1 MIISARVQR
10 SALFLPA
17 LLLACSALAAPK
29 APVQPAFPQAG
40 LWRGEFDVNGD
51 PLPFEFEIKGTQ
63 AEDATFTLINGSRR
77 DDFKVQQTAPDTLF
91 IKMNTYDAAIEA
103 KIESPQKLVG
113 VYKSLVP
120 SQRGSE
126 LPFVGEYGKA
136 YRFVE
141 PSKNVAPAANLSG
154 KWAIEI
160 LSKEAGNN
168 QVALLQQDG
177 NRLGGVFMTVVGDTR
192 ELAGTVQGNE
202 FYLSGF
208 TGPSPVLIKG
218 TIEEDGSLN
227 GIISRGIYR
236 TTKFLGYKSDA
247 VELPD
252 PYKLTYLKP
261 GYTKLDFTFPDLD
274 GNPVSLSDEKYR
286 GKVVIVEIIGSWCP
300 NCTDQ
305 TRFLAPWYKAN
316 KHRGVEIIAIA
327 FEQEDSLEY
336 ARYTLGKLREFFDI
350 EYDIL
355 FGGIAD
361 KRVATEKLGA
371 LNFMAAFPTTIV
383 IDRKGDVREI
393 YTGYTGEITGEYF
406 KDYVR
411 KFNENMDALLAE
423 PVPADARVAAS
434 NSTLPQG

>member
-1 MIISARVQR
+1 MSRPVAALKLR
-10 SALFLPA
+10 SLLWLFPAA
-17 LLLACSALAAPK
+17 LLMSTISHAANETFPK
-29 APVQPAFPQAG
+29 AGV
-40 LWRGEFDVNGD
+40 WRGVFDVNGD
-51 PLPFEFEIKGTQ
+51 PLPFEFEVKGKR

-103 KIESPQKLVG
+103 KIESRERLVG

-120 SQRGSE
+120 SQRGSD
-126 LPFVGEYGKA
+126 LPFVGEYGKK

-141 PSKNVAPAANLSG
+141 PARNVKPAADLNG

-160 LSKEAGNN
+160 LSKGPATN
-168 QVALLQQDG
+168 QVALLQQNG
-177 NRLGGVFMTVVGDTR
+177 NKLGGVFMTVVGDTR

-202 FYLSGF
+202 FLLSGF
-208 TGPSPVLIKG
+208 TGPSPVLVKG
-218 TIEEDGSLN
+218 TIEEDGSLT
-227 GIISRGIYR
+227 GAISLGIYR
-236 TTKFLGYKSDA
+236 TTKFQGRKQTD

-261 GYTKLDFTFPDLD
+261 GYSKLDFTFPDLN
-274 GNPVSLSDEKYR
+274 GNPVSLSDAKYQ
-286 GKVVIVEIIGSWCP
+286 GKVVLVEIIGSWCP

-316 KHRGVEIIAIA
+316 KDRGVEIIAIG

-350 EYDIL
+350 EYDIV

-361 KRVATEKLGA
+361 KKVATEKLGA

-383 IDRKGDVREI
+383 IDRKGEMREI
-393 YTGYTGEITGEYF
+393 YTGYTGEITGGYF

-411 KFNENMDALLAE
+411 KFNTNMDALLAE
-423 PVPADARVAAS
+423 PNPYDAKVAAS
-434 NSTLPQG
+434 N

>member
-1 MIISARVQR
+1 MFTSISRVQR
-10 SALFLPA
+10 PA
-17 LLLACSALAAPK
+17 LLLPAALFFACGAFAAPK
-29 APVQPAFPQAG
+29 ASVEAAFPQAG

-51 PLPFEFEIKGTQ
+51 PLPFEFEIKGSR

-77 DDFKVQQTAPDTLF
+77 DDFKVQRTAPDTLF

-103 KIESPQKLVG
+103 KIESPRKLVG

-126 LPFVGEYGKA
+126 LPFVGEHGKT

-168 QVALLQQDG
+168 QVALLEQDG
-177 NRLGGVFMTVVGDTR
+177 NKLGGVFMTVVGDTR

-236 TTKFLGYKSDA
+236 TTKFEGRKQDD

-261 GYTKLDFTFPDLD
+261 GYTKLDFTFPDLN
-274 GNPVSLSDEKYR
+274 GKPVSLSDEKYR
-286 GKVVIVEIIGSWCP
+286 GKVVLVEIIGSWCP

-305 TRFLAPWYKAN
+305 TRFLAPWYKEN

-336 ARYTLGKLREFFDI
+336 AQYTLGKLREFFGI

-361 KRVATEKLGA
+361 KKVATEKLGA

-423 PVPADARVAAS
+423 PAPGKALTAQNAP
-434 NSTLPQG
+434 N

>member
-1 MIISARVQR
+1 MSRPVVALKLRSLLWLLSA
-10 SALFLPA
+10 A
-17 LLLACSALAAPK
+17 LLMSASSHAAKQTFPK
-29 APVQPAFPQAG
+29 AG
-40 LWRGEFDVNGD
+40 TWRGVFDVNGD
-51 PLPFEFEIKGTQ
+51 PLPFEFEVKGKR

-103 KIESPQKLVG
+103 KIESRERLVG

-120 SQRGSE
+120 SQRGSD
-126 LPFVGEYGKA
+126 LPFVGEYGKK

-141 PSKNVAPAANLSG
+141 PASNVKPAADLNG

-160 LSKEAGNN
+160 LSKGPANN
-168 QVALLQQDG
+168 QVALLQQQG

-202 FYLSGF
+202 FLLSGF
-208 TGPSPVLIKG
+208 TGPSPVLVKG
-218 TIEEDGSLN
+218 TIEEDGSLS
-227 GIISRGIYR
+227 GAISLGIYR
-236 TTKFLGYKSDA
+236 TTKFQGRKQTD

-261 GYTKLDFTFPDLD
+261 GYSKLDFTFPDLN
-274 GNPVSLSDEKYR
+274 GNPVSLSDAKYQ
-286 GKVVIVEIIGSWCP
+286 GKVVLVEIIGSWCP

-316 KHRGVEIIAIA
+316 KDRGVEIIAIA

-350 EYDIL
+350 KYDIV

-361 KRVATEKLGA
+361 KKVATEKLGA

-383 IDRKGDVREI
+383 IDRKGEVREI

-406 KDYVR
+406 QDYVR
-411 KFNENMDALLAE
+411 KFNANMDSLLAE
-423 PVPADARVAAS
+423 RNPYDAKVAAS
-434 NSTLPQG
+434 N

>member
-1 MIISARVQR
+1 MSRPAVAVKLR
-10 SALFLPA
+10 SLLWLLPA
-17 LLLACSALAAPK
+17 ALMMASSAHAEKTAFPK
-29 APVQPAFPQAG
+29 AGV
-40 LWRGEFDVNGD
+40 WRGVFDVNGD
-51 PLPFEFEIKGTQ
+51 ALPFEFEVKGKR
-63 AEDATFTLINGSRR
+63 AEDATFTLINGARR

-103 KIESPQKLVG
+103 KIESREKLVG

-120 SQRGSE
+120 SQRGSD
-126 LPFVGEYGKA
+126 LPFVGEYGKK

-141 PSKNVAPAANLSG
+141 PSKNVKPAADLNG

-160 LSKEAGNN
+160 LSKQAGNN
-168 QVALLQQDG
+168 QVALLQQKG
-177 NRLGGVFMTVVGDTR
+177 NQLGGVFMTVVGDTR
-192 ELAGTVQGNE
+192 ELSGTVQGNE
-202 FYLSGF
+202 FFLSGF

-218 TIEEDGSLN
+218 TIDENGSIT
-227 GIISRGIYR
+227 GAISLGIYR
-236 TTKFLGYKSDA
+236 TTKFEGRKQDT

-261 GYTKLDFTFPDLD
+261 GYSKLDFTFPDLD
-274 GNPVSLSDEKYR
+274 GKPVSLSDAKYQ
-286 GKVVIVEIIGSWCP
+286 GKVVLVEIIGSWCP

-305 TRFLAPWYKAN
+305 TRFLSPWYQAN
-316 KHRGVEIIAIA
+316 KDRGVEIIAIA

-350 EYDIL
+350 KYDIV

-361 KRVATEKLGA
+361 KKVATEKLGA

-383 IDRKGDVREI
+383 IDRKGEVREI

-406 KDYVR
+406 KDYTR

-423 PVPADARVAAS
+423 PNPYDAKLSSAS
-434 NSTLPQG
+434 N

>member
-1 MIISARVQR
+1 MSRPLASLLRPAILLVSA
-10 SALFLPA
+10 AFL
-17 LLLACSALAAPK
+17 CSAHAEARSTNFPK
-29 APVQPAFPQAG
+29 EG
-40 LWRGEFDVNGD
+40 TWRGVFDVNGD
-51 PLPFEFEIKGTQ
+51 PLPFQFEIKGKR
-63 AEDATFTLINGSRR
+63 AENATLTLLNGKRR
-77 DDFKVQQTAPDTLF
+77 DEFKVQQTAPDTLF
-91 IKMNTYDAAIEA
+91 VKMNTYDAALEV
-103 KIESPQKLVG
+103 KIESRERLVG

-120 SQRGSE
+120 SQRGSD
-126 LPFVGEYGKA
+126 LPLVAEYGKK

-141 PSKNVAPAANLSG
+141 PAKNVAPQADLNG
-154 KWAIEI
+154 KWAIQI

-168 QVALLQQDG
+168 QVALLEQKG
-177 NRLGGVFMTVVGDTR
+177 NQLGGVFMTVVGDTR

-218 TIEEDGSLN
+218 TIAEDGSLT
-227 GIISRGIYR
+227 GVISRGIYR
-236 TTKFLGYKSDA
+236 TTKFEGRKQQD

-261 GYTKLDFTFPDLD
+261 GYSRLDFTFPDLE
-274 GNPVSLSDEKYR
+274 GKPVSLSDAKYQ

-316 KHRGVEIIAIA
+316 RDRGVEIIAVA

-336 ARYTLGKLREFFDI
+336 AQYTLGKLRDFFDI
-350 EYDIL
+350 RYDIV

-361 KRVATEKLGA
+361 KKVATEKLGA

-383 IDRKGDVREI
+383 IDRKGEVREI
-393 YTGYTGEITGEYF
+393 YTGYTGEITGDYF
-406 KDYVR
+406 KQYVS
-411 KFNENMDALLAE
+411 KFNGTLDALLAE
-423 PVPADARVAAS
+423 PAPTDAKLSATA
-434 NSTLPQG
+434 P